1 VCVYDYELF
10 VHTVVCSILLYS
22 SEREFNRNDFGNEF
36 DCPAGAVRRMI
47 PVRKVL
53 AEKEGSRN
61 L

>member
-1 VCVYDYELF
+1 MTLGMNL
-10 VHTVVCSILLYS
+10 TVLQ
-22 SEREFNRNDFGNEF
+22 E
-36 DCPAGAVRRMI
+36 RMI